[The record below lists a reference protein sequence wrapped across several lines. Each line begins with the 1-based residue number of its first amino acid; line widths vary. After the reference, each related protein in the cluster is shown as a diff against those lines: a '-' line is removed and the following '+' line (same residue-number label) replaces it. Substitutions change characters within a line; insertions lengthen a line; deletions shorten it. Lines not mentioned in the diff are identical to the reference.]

1 MRNFMINVAP
11 KTEGGRIPVALAG
24 QIMMDIQEM
33 LSDIGEYL
41 IRSELGIQNS
51 LRPEILSK
59 FTLFMDGDGGI
70 SIGTST
76 NEHIVGSIT
85 EGALD
90 LMEDTMDAMGSGAG
104 GYWMEDNYIDPFFR
118 NHIIYDIVALSE
130 HINGFSD
137 CVLTYGSPDNMK
149 TFGQV
154 DVARLASFMKEKG
167 MSANSAALGLIT
179 TTVSKSKGQ
188 IIGFECGKNKVK
200 LHFRDRSVEN
210 VARTL
215 AGKGPVY
222 VAGRLMYS
230 EEGNLMEIRDVYNV
244 TLAQTIRFRKLIAA
258 TSDISVKEPVVANI
272 SFDGRWTLSNDTLG
286 ISVTKDTWDDAV
298 QEFNDF
304 FMFLWTEYMM
314 EDKELEGEDAEIRDA
329 LKALI

>member
-85 EGALD
+85 EDALD

-154 DVARLASFMKEKG
+154 DVVHEGEGHECQQCRTGTDHHDRIQIQRSDHRIRVWEEQGETPFQ
-167 MSANSAALGLIT
+167 
-179 TTVSKSKGQ
+179 GQ
-188 IIGFECGKNKVK
+188 I
-200 LHFRDRSVEN
+200 R
-210 VARTL
+210 
-215 AGKGPVY
+215 
-222 VAGRLMYS
+222 
-230 EEGNLMEIRDVYNV
+230 
-244 TLAQTIRFRKLIAA
+244 
-258 TSDISVKEPVVANI
+258 
-272 SFDGRWTLSNDTLG
+272 
-286 ISVTKDTWDDAV
+286 
-298 QEFNDF
+298 
-304 FMFLWTEYMM
+304 
-314 EDKELEGEDAEIRDA
+314 
-329 LKALI
+329 